1 MISQFKEQRAQK
13 KFKQEKM
20 ERSKSRKSIRIHTI
34 LTFSVLQ
41 SCGSMAIFFNFLY
54 KILFLSDIKAT
65 YKIQKYRVLPG
76 VKTRLCELIFCQKYL
91 FVNRKYNK

>member
-1 MISQFKEQRAQK
+1 MISQFKEQKAQK
-13 KFKQEKM
+13 KFRQEKM
-20 ERSKSRKSIRIHTI
+20 ERSKSRKSIKFHTI

-41 SCGSMAIFFNFLY
+41 SCGSMAILFLFFLY

-76 VKTRLCELIFCQKYL
+76 VKMRLCELIFLPKILFCQ
-91 FVNRKYNK
+91 